1 MNKRKLGKSLE
12 VSDIG
17 FGCMGLSH
25 AYGAATERNEAVKL
39 IREAAE
45 TGYTF
50 FDTAE
55 CYLGSYVDG
64 TTANNE
70 EIVGEALKP
79 VRDKVVIAT
88 KFGVTHGGDSLI
100 MDSNPKTIR
109 KSVEGSLKRLGID
122 VIDLYYQHRIDEKV
136 SPEEVAGTMQELIK
150 EGKILHWG
158 ISETGEDYLRRAD
171 TVCKVTAI
179 QNRYSM
185 MARWHENLFPVCEE
199 LNIGYVAFSP
209 LANGFLSDA
218 FTKGSKF
225 AEGDFRNFM
234 PQYSDEAYEANRDL
248 LAMIRNIAEEKKVT
262 PTQISLAWML
272 CKKPWIVPIPGTRK
286 KERMIENAGA
296 AEIILT
302 EKEVAEIDS
311 LLDSIGMLEVF
322 GGHAAKK

>member
-1 MNKRKLGKSLE
+1 MEIK
-12 VSDIG
+12 
-17 FGCMGLSH
+17 
-25 AYGAATERNEAVKL
+25 A
-39 IREAAE
+39 
-45 TGYTF
+45 
-50 FDTAE
+50 
-55 CYLGSYVDG
+55 DG
-64 TTANNE
+64 TPANNE

-109 KSVEGSLKRLGID
+109 KSIEGSLKRLGVD
-122 VIDLYYQHRIDEKV
+122 VIDLYYQHRMDEKIP
-136 SPEEVAGTMQELIK
+136 PEEVAGTMQELIK

-158 ISETGEDYLRRAD
+158 ISEANEDYLRKAD
-171 TVCKVTAI
+171 AVCKVTAI

-199 LNIGYVAFSP
+199 LNIGYVGFSP

-234 PQYSDEAYEANRDL
+234 PQYSDEAYEANREL
-248 LAMIRNIAEEKKVT
+248 LTMIRNIAEEKNVT

-311 LLDSIGMLEVF
+311 LLDSIGMSEVF
-322 GGHAAKK
+322 GRHAAKK

>member
-25 AYGAATERNEAVKL
+25 AYGAATERKEAVRL
-39 IREAAE
+39 IREAVE

-55 CYLGSYVDG
+55 CYLGVYADG
-64 TTANNE
+64 TSANNE

-109 KSVEGSLKRLGID
+109 KSIEGSLKRLGID
-122 VIDLYYQHRIDEKV
+122 VIDLYYQHRIDEKIP
-136 SPEEVAGTMQELIK
+136 PEEVAGTMQELIK

-158 ISETGEDYLRRAD
+158 ISEANEDYLRKAD
-171 TVCKVTAI
+171 AVCKVTAI

-209 LANGFLSDA
+209 LKTVFCQ
-218 FTKGSKF
+218 
-225 AEGDFRNFM
+225 M
-234 PQYSDEAYEANRDL
+234 L
-248 LAMIRNIAEEKKVT
+248 LQK
-262 PTQISLAWML
+262 
-272 CKKPWIVPIPGTRK
+272 
-286 KERMIENAGA
+286 AG
-296 AEIILT
+296 
-302 EKEVAEIDS
+302 S
-311 LLDSIGMLEVF
+311 LLKEISEISCRSIQTRHMKQIGSF
-322 GGHAAKK
+322 